1 MAVKAI
7 KPHLSLGKIAFW
19 SDIGIILVGGIL
31 FRDIDGIIYGM
42 VVNFIFAVAV
52 DKLMYGINAGKLAL
66 IVTDHGAKIC
76 KVIDEYCQRG
86 TTILSAQDGYN
97 RKEKQVVMC
106 ACNNKEMFHVQQAV
120 KEADPDSFLIV
131 LESNEVH
138 GEGFQMIQIGEQS
151 NG

>member
-1 MAVKAI
+1 MPA
-7 KPHLSLGKIAFW
+7 
-19 SDIGIILVGGIL
+19 
-31 FRDIDGIIYGM
+31 
-42 VVNFIFAVAV
+42 
-52 DKLMYGINAGKLAL
+52 
-66 IVTDHGAKIC
+66 THGAKIC
-76 KVIDEYCQRG
+76 KVIDECCQRG
-86 TTILSAQDGYN
+86 TTILSAQGGYN

-106 ACNNKEMFHVQQAV
+106 ACNNKEMFHLQQAV